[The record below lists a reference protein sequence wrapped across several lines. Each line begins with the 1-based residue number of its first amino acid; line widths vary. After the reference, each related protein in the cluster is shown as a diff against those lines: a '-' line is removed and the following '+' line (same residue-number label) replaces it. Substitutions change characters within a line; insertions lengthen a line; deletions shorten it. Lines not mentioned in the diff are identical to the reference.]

1 MTYGIDNSMNLAQ
14 VKKGESA
21 VILRVDAEQSIRE
34 RLRMLNV
41 APGMR
46 IKVIRYSFFKSS
58 MLLESDGLR
67 IGLRRELAEKIS
79 VMQREF

>member
-41 APGMR
+41 APGMS
-46 IKVIRYSFFKSS
+46 IIVIRYSIFKSS

>member
-1 MTYGIDNSMNLAQ
+1 MNLAQ

-46 IKVIRYSFFKSS
+46 IQVIRYSIFKSR